1 MNKKVII
8 YFSLFIALLFVF
20 SISIVVF
27 FKSNGKKTI
36 IKADDVYM
44 EATTL
49 DVEIKDTLSVSDE
62 FGKTITNTNGGSFG
76 YVDIEI
82 INSIDEERN
91 FELYV
96 TDTNKTENSLI
107 GPTFVKMYLTDK
119 DDNAIGEFDSSIIP
133 SFADLGYIKTK
144 ASSKLLLKGSLE
156 ANEQYDL
163 KLRTWISDT
172 YSAGDGSKSF
182 SYEIG
187 IRAVE

>member
-1 MNKKVII
+1 
-8 YFSLFIALLFVF
+8 
-20 SISIVVF
+20 
-27 FKSNGKKTI
+27 
-36 IKADDVYM
+36 M

-62 FGKTITNTNGGSFG
+62 FGKTITNNNGGSFG